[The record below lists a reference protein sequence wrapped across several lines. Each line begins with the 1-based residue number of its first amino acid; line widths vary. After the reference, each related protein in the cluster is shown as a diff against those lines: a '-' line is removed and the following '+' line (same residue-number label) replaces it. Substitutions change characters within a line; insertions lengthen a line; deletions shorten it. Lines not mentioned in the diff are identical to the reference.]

1 MDAEMNQMIRC
12 FQNMILYL
20 QPGVGL
26 RPIKL
31 RLDQGDPTVL
41 NRSELPG
48 YCKRHI
54 DEGAHE
60 LKKRIERAANCL
72 FLWSEHRGFQLIN
85 SVKTNLKMY
94 ISFYLYLYDF
104 SL

>member
-1 MDAEMNQMIRC
+1 MRRC

-31 RLDQGDPTVL
+31 RLDQRDRTVL

-48 YCKRHI
+48 HCRRHI
-54 DEGAHE
+54 DEGAH
-60 LKKRIERAANCL
+60 
-72 FLWSEHRGFQLIN
+72 
-85 SVKTNLKMY
+85 
-94 ISFYLYLYDF
+94 D
-104 SL
+104 